1 MVMLQRREV
10 VSKINQGRGDALM
23 VTGLGSSSYDL
34 HAAGDDDRNFYLWGA
49 MGGAAMT
56 GLGVAM
62 AQPDKHVIVL
72 TGDGE
77 MLMGIGALATIGVQQ
92 PKNLSIIVLDN
103 GHYGETGMQ
112 ASHTQFGVDLPGIA
126 SASGLPVTMS
136 VTNEAELNKLIE
148 AITAQQQGKDG
159 AIFASVK
166 VAPESPER
174 SLPIVDG
181 VEIKNRFRR
190 TLGLQ
195 PL

>member
-1 MVMLQRREV
+1 MLKRREV
-10 VSKINQGRGDALM
+10 VAQINQIRGDALM

-56 GLGVAM
+56 GLGIAM
-62 AQPDKHVIVL
+62 AQPDKQVIVL

-77 MLMGIGALATIGVQQ
+77 MLMGLGALATIGVQQ
-92 PKNLSIIVLDN
+92 PANLSVIVLDN

-112 ASHTQFGVDLPGIA
+112 ASHTQSGVDLPAIARASGIA
-126 SASGLPVTMS
+126 NTLMVENAGDL
-136 VTNEAELNKLIE
+136 EQLCRQ
-148 AITAQQQGKDG
+148 ITDQAKG
-159 AIFASVK
+159 AVSPLFACIK
-166 VAPESPER
+166 IATDSPPR
-174 SLPIVDG
+174 SLPILDG
-181 VEIKNRFRR
+181 VALKNRFRR

>member
-1 MVMLQRREV
+1 MLQRREV
-10 VSKINQGRGDALM
+10 VSRINQKRGDALM

-62 AQPDKHVIVL
+62 AQPDKHIIVL

-126 SASGLPVTMS
+126 SASGLPVAMS
-136 VTNEAELNKLIE
+136 VTNEAELDKLIE
-148 AITAQQQGKDG
+148 AITAQQSGKGG
-159 AIFASVK
+159 AIFASIK
-166 VAPESPER
+166 VAAASPER
-174 SLPIVDG
+174 SLPVVDG

>member
-1 MVMLQRREV
+1 MLQRREV
-10 VSKINQGRGDALM
+10 VSKINKGRGDALM

-62 AQPDKHVIVL
+62 AQPDKHIIVL

-77 MLMGIGALATIGVQQ
+77 LLMGIGALATIGVQQ

-136 VTNEAELNKLIE
+136 VTNEAELDKLIE
-148 AITAQQQGKDG
+148 AITAQQRGKGG

>member
-1 MVMLQRREV
+1 MLQRREV
-10 VSKINQGRGDALM
+10 VSRINQKRGDALM

-62 AQPDKHVIVL
+62 AQPDKHIIVL

-136 VTNEAELNKLIE
+136 VTNETELDKLIE
-148 AITAQQQGKDG
+148 AITAQQSGKGG
-159 AIFASVK
+159 AIFASIK
-166 VAPESPER
+166 VAAESPER
-174 SLPIVDG
+174 SLPVVDG

>member
-1 MVMLQRREV
+1 MLQRREV

-62 AQPDKHVIVL
+62 AQPDKHIIVL

>member
-1 MVMLQRREV
+1 MLQRREV
-10 VSKINQGRGDALM
+10 VSRINQKRGYALM

-62 AQPDKHVIVL
+62 AQPDKHIIVL

-126 SASGLPVTMS
+126 SASGLPVAMS
-136 VTNEAELNKLIE
+136 VTNEAELDKLIE
-148 AITAQQQGKDG
+148 AITAQQSGKGG
-159 AIFASVK
+159 AIFASIK
-166 VAPESPER
+166 VAAASPER
-174 SLPIVDG
+174 SLPVVDG

>member
-1 MVMLQRREV
+1 MLQRREV

-62 AQPDKHVIVL
+62 AQPDKHIIVL

-136 VTNEAELNKLIE
+136 VTNEAELDKLIE
-148 AITAQQQGKDG
+148 AITAQQQGKGG
-159 AIFASVK
+159 AIFSSVK

>member
-1 MVMLQRREV
+1 MLQRREV
-10 VSKINQGRGDALM
+10 VSRINQKRGDALM

-62 AQPDKHVIVL
+62 AQPDKHIIVL

-136 VTNEAELNKLIE
+136 VTNEAELDKLIE
-148 AITAQQQGKDG
+148 AITAQQSGKGG
-159 AIFASVK
+159 AIFASIK
-166 VAPESPER
+166 VAAESPER
-174 SLPIVDG
+174 SLPVVDG

>member
-1 MVMLQRREV
+1 MLQRREV
-10 VSKINQGRGDALM
+10 VSRINQKRGDALM

-62 AQPDKHVIVL
+62 AQPDKHIIVL

-112 ASHTQFGVDLPGIA
+112 ASHTQFGVDLPCIA

-136 VTNEAELNKLIE
+136 VTNEAELDKLIG
-148 AITAQQQGKDG
+148 AITAQQSGKGG
-159 AIFASVK
+159 AIFASIK
-166 VAPESPER
+166 VAAESPER
-174 SLPIVDG
+174 SLPVVDG

>member
-1 MVMLQRREV
+1 MLQRREV
-10 VSKINQGRGDALM
+10 VSKINKGRGDALM

-62 AQPDKHVIVL
+62 AQPDKHIIVL

-126 SASGLPVTMS
+126 GASGLPVTMS
-136 VTNEAELNKLIE
+136 VTNEAELDKLIE
-148 AITAQQQGKDG
+148 AITAQQRGKGG

>member
-1 MVMLQRREV
+1 MLQRREV
-10 VSKINQGRGDALM
+10 VAQINQARGQALM

-62 AQPDKHVIVL
+62 AQPERQIIVL

-77 MLMGIGALATIGVQQ
+77 MLMGIGGLATIGVQQ
-92 PKNLSIIVLDN
+92 PDNLCIIVLDN

-112 ASHTQFGVDLPGIA
+112 ASHTQFGVDLPRIA
-126 SASGLPVTMS
+126 RASGLPISLS
-136 VTNEAELNKLIE
+136 VESEADLLQLCG
-148 AITAQQQGKDG
+148 AIASQAAGKSG
-159 AIFASVK
+159 AIFASIK
-166 VAPESPER
+166 VAAVSPER

-190 TLGLQ
+190 ILGLN

>member
-1 MVMLQRREV
+1 MLQRREV
-10 VSKINQGRGDALM
+10 VSRINQKRGDALM

-62 AQPDKHVIVL
+62 AQPDKHIIVL

-126 SASGLPVTMS
+126 SASGLPVAMS
-136 VTNEAELNKLIE
+136 VTNEAELDKLIE
-148 AITAQQQGKDG
+148 AITAQQSGKGG
-159 AIFASVK
+159 AIFASIK
-166 VAPESPER
+166 VAAESPER
-174 SLPIVDG
+174 SLPVVDG

-190 TLGLQ
+190 TLGLL

>member
-1 MVMLQRREV
+1 MLQRREV
-10 VSKINQGRGDALM
+10 VSRINQKRGDALM

-62 AQPDKHVIVL
+62 AQPDKHIIVL

-126 SASGLPVTMS
+126 SASGLPVAMS
-136 VTNEAELNKLIE
+136 VTNEAELDKLIE
-148 AITAQQQGKDG
+148 AITAQQSGKGG
-159 AIFASVK
+159 AIFASIK
-166 VAPESPER
+166 VAAESPER
-174 SLPIVDG
+174 SLPVVDG

>member
-1 MVMLQRREV
+1 MLQRREV
-10 VSKINQGRGDALM
+10 VSRINQRRGDALM

-62 AQPDKHVIVL
+62 AQPDKHIIVL

-136 VTNEAELNKLIE
+136 VTNEAELDELIE
-148 AITAQQQGKDG
+148 AITAQQSGKGG
-159 AIFASVK
+159 AIFASIK
-166 VAPESPER
+166 VAAASPER
-174 SLPIVDG
+174 SLPVVDG

>member
-1 MVMLQRREV
+1 MLQRREV

-62 AQPDKHVIVL
+62 AQPDKHIIVL

-136 VTNEAELNKLIE
+136 VTNEVELDKLIE

>member
-1 MVMLQRREV
+1 MLQRREV

-62 AQPDKHVIVL
+62 AQPDKHIIVL

-136 VTNEAELNKLIE
+136 VTNEAELDKLIE
-148 AITAQQQGKDG
+148 AITAQQQGKSG

>member
-1 MVMLQRREV
+1 MLQRREV
-10 VSKINQGRGDALM
+10 VSKLNHHRGDALM

-34 HAAGDDDRNFYLWGA
+34 HAAGDDNRNFYLWGA

-62 AQPDKHVIVL
+62 AQPDKQVIVL

-92 PKNLSIIVLDN
+92 PNNLSIIVLDN

-126 SASGLPVTMS
+126 SASGLPVAMS
-136 VTNEAELNKLIE
+136 VTNEAELDRLIE
-148 AITAQQQGKDG
+148 AITAQQQGKG
-159 AIFASVK
+159 RAIFASVK
-166 VAPESPER
+166 VEAASPER

>member
-10 VSKINQGRGDALM
+10 VSRINQKRGDALM

-62 AQPDKHVIVL
+62 AQPDKHIIVL

-126 SASGLPVTMS
+126 SASGLPVAMS
-136 VTNEAELNKLIE
+136 VTNEAELDKLIE
-148 AITAQQQGKDG
+148 AITAQQSGKGG
-159 AIFASVK
+159 AIFASIK
-166 VAPESPER
+166 VAAESPER
-174 SLPIVDG
+174 SLPVVDG

-190 TLGLQ
+190 TLGLL

>member
-1 MVMLQRREV
+1 MLQRREV
-10 VSKINQGRGDALM
+10 VSKINKGRGDALM

-62 AQPDKHVIVL
+62 AQPDKHIIVL

-136 VTNEAELNKLIE
+136 VTNETELDKLIE
-148 AITAQQQGKDG
+148 AITAQQKGKGG

>member
-1 MVMLQRREV
+1 MLQRREV
-10 VSKINQGRGDALM
+10 VSRINQKRGDALM

-62 AQPDKHVIVL
+62 AQPDKHIIVL

-126 SASGLPVTMS
+126 SASGLPVAMS
-136 VTNEAELNKLIE
+136 VTNEAELEKLIE
-148 AITAQQQGKDG
+148 AITAQQSGKGG
-159 AIFASVK
+159 AIFASIK
-166 VAPESPER
+166 VAAASPER
-174 SLPIVDG
+174 SLPVVDG

>member
-1 MVMLQRREV
+1 MLQRREV

-62 AQPDKHVIVL
+62 AQPDKHIIVL

-136 VTNEAELNKLIE
+136 VTNEAEL
-148 AITAQQQGKDG
+148 D
-159 AIFASVK
+159 
-166 VAPESPER
+166 
-174 SLPIVDG
+174 
-181 VEIKNRFRR
+181 
-190 TLGLQ
+190 
-195 PL
+195 

>member
-1 MVMLQRREV
+1 MLQRREV
-10 VSKINQGRGDALM
+10 VSKLNQGRGDALM

-62 AQPDKHVIVL
+62 AQPDKHIIVL

-77 MLMGIGALATIGVQQ
+77 MLMGIGGLATIGVQQ
-92 PKNLSIIVLDN
+92 PDNLCVIVLDN

-112 ASHTQFGVDLPGIA
+112 ASHTQFGVDLPTIA
-126 SASGLPVTMS
+126 RASGLPVSLAVET
-136 VTNEAELNKLIE
+136 EAELQQLCKI
-148 AITAQQQGKDG
+148 ITTQAADKSG
-159 AIFASVK
+159 AIFASIK
-166 VAPESPER
+166 VAAESPER

-190 TLGLQ
+190 TLGLV

>member
-1 MVMLQRREV
+1 MLQRREV
-10 VSKINQGRGDALM
+10 VAQINQARGQALM

-62 AQPDKHVIVL
+62 AQPERQIIVL

-77 MLMGIGALATIGVQQ
+77 MLMGIGGLATIGVQK
-92 PKNLSIIVLDN
+92 PDNLCIIVLDN

-112 ASHTQFGVDLPGIA
+112 ASHTQFGADLPGIA
-126 SASGLPVTMS
+126 RASGLPIS
-136 VTNEAELNKLIE
+136 LSIESEADMVKLCG
-148 AITAQQQGKDG
+148 AIASQATDKSG
-159 AIFASVK
+159 AIFASIK
-166 VAPESPER
+166 VAAESPER

-190 TLGLQ
+190 TLGLF

>member
-1 MVMLQRREV
+1 
-10 VSKINQGRGDALM
+10 
-23 VTGLGSSSYDL
+23 
-34 HAAGDDDRNFYLWGA
+34 
-49 MGGAAMT
+49 
-56 GLGVAM
+56 M
-62 AQPDKHVIVL
+62 AQPDKHIIVL

-136 VTNEAELNKLIE
+136 VTNEAELDKLIE
-148 AITAQQQGKDG
+148 VITAQQQGKGG

-181 VEIKNRFRR
+181 VEIKTVSGAHWVCNRFRAYIAGDIKPGIVTR
-190 TLGLQ
+190 SQKKRDRRL
-195 PL
+195 

>member
-1 MVMLQRREV
+1 MLQRREV
-10 VSKINQGRGDALM
+10 VSRINQKRGDALM

-62 AQPDKHVIVL
+62 AQPDKHIIVL

-136 VTNEAELNKLIE
+136 VTNEAELDKLIE
-148 AITAQQQGKDG
+148 AITAQQSGKGG
-159 AIFASVK
+159 AIFASIK
-166 VAPESPER
+166 VAAASPER
-174 SLPIVDG
+174 SLPVVDG

-190 TLGLQ
+190 TLGLL

>member
-1 MVMLQRREV
+1 MLQRREV

-62 AQPDKHVIVL
+62 AQPDKHIIVL

-148 AITAQQQGKDG
+148 AITAQQQGKGG

-166 VAPESPER
+166 VTPESPER

>member
-1 MVMLQRREV
+1 MLQRREV
-10 VSKINQGRGDALM
+10 VSKLNHHRGDALM

-34 HAAGDDDRNFYLWGA
+34 HAAGDDNRNFYLWGA

-62 AQPDKHVIVL
+62 AQPDKQVIVL

-92 PKNLSIIVLDN
+92 PNNLSIIVLDN

-126 SASGLPVTMS
+126 SASGLPVAMS
-136 VTNEAELNKLIE
+136 VTNEAELDRLIE
-148 AITAQQQGKDG
+148 AITAQQHGKGG

-166 VAPESPER
+166 VEAASPER

>member
-1 MVMLQRREV
+1 MLQRREV

-62 AQPDKHVIVL
+62 AQPDKHIIVL

-148 AITAQQQGKDG
+148 AITAQQQGKDV

>member
-1 MVMLQRREV
+1 MLQRREV
-10 VSKINQGRGDALM
+10 VSKINKGRGDALM

-62 AQPDKHVIVL
+62 AQPDKHIIVL

-136 VTNEAELNKLIE
+136 VTNEAELDKLIE
-148 AITAQQQGKDG
+148 AITAQQLGKGG

>member
-1 MVMLQRREV
+1 MLQRREV
-10 VSKINQGRGDALM
+10 VSRINQKRGDALM

-62 AQPDKHVIVL
+62 AQPDKHIIVL

-136 VTNEAELNKLIE
+136 VTNEAELDKLIE
-148 AITAQQQGKDG
+148 AITAQQSGKGG
-159 AIFASVK
+159 AIFASIK
-166 VAPESPER
+166 VAAASPER
-174 SLPIVDG
+174 SLPVVDG

>member
-1 MVMLQRREV
+1 MLQRREV
-10 VSKINQGRGDALM
+10 VSKLNQGRGDALM

-62 AQPDKHVIVL
+62 AQPDKHIIVL